1 MRFISTT
8 SLIFII
14 TIISIFLFYTKSET
28 FDIININWE
37 IIDSGGEIKKIS
49 DYSYNLTHLRGFVGD
64 VMLVSVETF
73 KIKKDSKLEWTTT
86 FTIIDVVDPS
96 GNMTYGMAET
106 RQRIL
111 IIDSKTFSSILPF
124 DFGFF
129 EATSEKPLGKNE
141 LWIFWKTTTDVLL
154 CYSCIYTIR
163 IFINSTFFFR

>member
-1 MRFISTT
+1 MRFINKT

-28 FDIININWE
+28 FDIIDINWE

-49 DYSYNLTHLRGFVGD
+49 DYSYNLTHLRGFLGD

-111 IIDSKTFSSILPF
+111 IIDSKTFNSILPF

-129 EATSEKPLGKNE
+129 
-141 LWIFWKTTTDVLL
+141 
-154 CYSCIYTIR
+154 
-163 IFINSTFFFR
+163 